1 MGLHR
6 RRTYVAS
13 DHLELR
19 MHLLAEHTITV
30 ACSVEVAYLYASNL
44 EHFGEWFPGVIAIE
58 SANGLDH
65 AMPGKEYLET
75 VAIPLRGKRKV
86 KLTVKQA
93 EPGRLLVTEGA
104 LAPLLPR
111 MEILF
116 QSAGMESC
124 RITWKM
130 FSRNNGTLARL
141 ALLPL
146 ARRVINRRSTIGMT
160 ALKEKLEGN

>member
-1 MGLHR
+1 
-6 RRTYVAS
+6 
-13 DHLELR
+13 
-19 MHLLAEHTITV
+19 MHLLAEHTITA
-30 ACSVEVAYLYASNL
+30 ACPVEAAYSYASNL

-65 AMPGKEYLET
+65 ATPGKEYLET

-86 KLTVKQA
+86 KLTVRQA

-111 MEILF
+111 MELLF
-116 QSAGMESC
+116 QSTSVGSC

-130 FSRNNGTLARL
+130 FSRNDGALARL
-141 ALLPL
+141 MLLPL
-146 ARRVINRRSTIGMT
+146 ARRIIDKRAAIGMSV
-160 ALKEKLEGN
+160 LKEKLEGK